1 MMAIKRKASAD
12 LMENRA
18 LSSPEVKDYEYGYGL
33 AYKLAGE
40 QLARLDNIEQ
50 QCRQSGAVCEVIDGK
65 TVITLAYL
73 NQQYQVTLPD
83 IEIVLK
89 DSQEGVP
96 LRDKILI
103 LHYLVQARGTPPSGR
118 MIAYKELPE
127 GAVYFPTFFK
137 RAIKPL
143 TDYFGSEP
151 QHLTDYA
158 AVLGGHRVPY
168 GDVAVTINAF
178 SRVPITFVLW
188 RGDEE
193 FAPEGNILF
202 DSNIADYLTTEDINV
217 LCETIAWRLVKALK
231 AGDDQHSRS

>member
-1 MMAIKRKASAD
+1 MAIKGKASAD

-18 LSSPEVKDYEYGYGL
+18 LSSSEVKDYEYGYGL

-50 QCRQSGAVCEVIDGK
+50 QCRKGGAVCEVIGGK
-65 TVITLAYL
+65 TVITLEYL
-73 NQQYQVTLPD
+73 NQLYQVTLPD

-103 LHYLVQARGTPPSGR
+103 LHYLVQARGTLPSGR

-137 RAIKPL
+137 RAIKPV
-143 TDYFGSEP
+143 TDYFGNEP
-151 QHLTDYA
+151 QRLPDFA
-158 AVLGGHRVPY
+158 AMLGGHRAPY
-168 GDVAVTINAF
+168 GDVAVTVNAF
-178 SRVPITFVLW
+178 SRVPITFILW

-217 LCETIAWRLVKALK
+217 LCEAIAWRLVKALK
-231 AGDDQHSRS
+231 AGGDKHSRS

>member
-1 MMAIKRKASAD
+1 MIVIKQKASAD

-18 LSSPEVKDYEYGYGL
+18 LSSSEVRDYEYGYGL

-40 QLARLDNIEQ
+40 QLARLDDIEQ
-50 QCRQSGAVCEVIDGK
+50 QCRRSGADCEVIDGK

-83 IEIVLK
+83 IGIALK

-103 LHYLVQARGTPPSGR
+103 LHYLAQARGTPPSDR

-137 RAIKPL
+137 RAIKPI
-143 TDYFGSEP
+143 TDHFGSEP
-151 QHLTDYA
+151 QRLPDYA
-158 AVLGGHRVPY
+158 AMLGGHRAPY
-168 GDVAVTINAF
+168 GDVAVTISAF
-178 SRVPITFVLW
+178 SQIPITFVLW

-193 FAPEGNILF
+193 FPPEGNILF
-202 DSNIADYLTTEDINV
+202 DSSIADYLTTEDINV
-217 LCETIAWRLVKALK
+217 LCEAIAWRLVRSLR
-231 AGDDQHSRS
+231 AGGDKP

>member
-18 LSSPEVKDYEYGYGL
+18 LSSSEVKDYEYGYGL
-33 AYKLAGE
+33 AYKLASE

-50 QCRQSGAVCEVIDGK
+50 QCRRCGAVCEVIDGK

-73 NQQYQVTLPD
+73 SQPYQVILPD

-89 DSQEGVP
+89 DSQEGIP

-103 LHYLVQARGTPPSGR
+103 LHYLTQARGTPPSGR

-137 RAIKPL
+137 RAIKPI
-143 TDYFGSEP
+143 TDHFGSEP
-151 QHLTDYA
+151 QRLPDFA
-158 AVLGGHRVPY
+158 AMLGGQRVPY

-231 AGDDQHSRS
+231 AGGDKP

>member
-1 MMAIKRKASAD
+1 MMVVKRKASAD

-18 LSSPEVKDYEYGYGL
+18 LSSSEVKDYEYGYGL

-50 QCRQSGAVCEVIDGK
+50 QCRRSGAACEITGAK
-65 TVITLAYL
+65 TVITLEYL
-73 NQQYQVTLPD
+73 NQLYQVTLPD
-83 IEIVLK
+83 IEIALK

-103 LHYLVQARGTPPSGR
+103 LHYLVQARGMPPSDR
-118 MIAYKELPE
+118 VIAYKELPE
-127 GAVYFPTFFK
+127 GAVYFPTFSK
-137 RAIKPL
+137 RAIKPI
-143 TDYFGSEP
+143 TDHFGSEP
-151 QHLTDYA
+151 QRLPDYA
-158 AVLGGHRVPY
+158 AMLGGHRAPY

-193 FAPEGNILF
+193 FPPGGNILF
-202 DSNIADYLTTEDINV
+202 DSNIVDYLTTEDINV
-217 LCETIAWRLVKALK
+217 LCEAIAWRMVKALK
-231 AGDDQHSRS
+231 AGGNKK

>member
-1 MMAIKRKASAD
+1 MIAVKRKASAD

-18 LSSPEVKDYEYGYGL
+18 LSSSEVKDYEYGYGL

-40 QLARLDNIEQ
+40 QLARLENIEQ

-73 NQQYQVTLPD
+73 DQQYQVTLPD
-83 IEIVLK
+83 IEILLK

-103 LHYLVQARGTPPSGR
+103 LHYLTQAKGTPPSGR

-127 GAVYFPTFFK
+127 GAVYFPMFFK

-143 TDYFGSEP
+143 TDHFGSEP
-151 QHLTDYA
+151 QRLPDFA
-158 AVLGGHRVPY
+158 AMLGGHGASY

-193 FAPEGNILF
+193 FSPEGNILF
-202 DSNIADYLTTEDINV
+202 DSSITDYLTTEDINV
-217 LCETIAWRLVKALK
+217 LCEAIAWRLVKALK
-231 AGDDQHSRS
+231 AEDDKRGRG